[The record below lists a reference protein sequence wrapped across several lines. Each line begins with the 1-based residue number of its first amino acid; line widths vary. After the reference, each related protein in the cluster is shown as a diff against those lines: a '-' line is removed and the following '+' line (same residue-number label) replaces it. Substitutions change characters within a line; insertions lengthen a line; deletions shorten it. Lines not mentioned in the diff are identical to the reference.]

1 MAKQFFL
8 HFKLNIMLDF
18 VINIDFI
25 DIIGFPFIPQE
36 EIYINKDGSIDIRE
50 PEYFDSMHLTVTE
63 MQLLEKVNI
72 SGIGENL
79 SGFIIEL
86 TSYPWSDRSKIDQ
99 IMKFMKEYFPDN
111 LINWEGTLKYLEG
124 YV

>member
-1 MAKQFFL
+1 
-8 HFKLNIMLDF
+8 MLELL
-18 VINIDFI
+18 INIDGI
-25 DIIGFPFIPQE
+25 YKLGIPYIPE
-36 EIYINKDGSIDIRE
+36 EAIYINNDGSIGIRE
-50 PEYFDSMHLTVTE
+50 PEYSDAMHLSVTE
-63 MQLLEKVNI
+63 LQFLETVNI
-72 SGIGENL
+72 NGIGDNL

-99 IMKFMKEYFPDN
+99 IMKFMKEFFPDN